1 MLPEGIDINAIN
13 QMSAQSM
20 VGHLGIEFIEC
31 TTDHLTAKMPVN
43 EKTIQP
49 FGLLHGGASVAL
61 AETLGSVA
69 SNLLLEKGQ
78 MAVGLEINANHLR
91 PAREGFVI
99 GKATPIHVGRKTHV
113 WSIEISDQNDK
124 MICVSRLT
132 IAIIDKK

>member
-13 QMSAQSM
+13 QTSAQSM
-20 VGHLGIEFIEC
+20 VGHLGIEFVEC
-31 TTDHLTAKMPVN
+31 TADCLTAKMPVN
-43 EKTIQP
+43 EKTMQP

-61 AETLGSVA
+61 AETLGSMA
-69 SNLLLEKGQ
+69 SNLLLDKDQ

-91 PAREGFVI
+91 PAKEGFVT

-113 WSIEISDQNDK
+113 WSIEISDQKDK